1 MSCPQRFQRRQT
13 AGFRDRGTESSSHRC
28 GLGGGCPSCPL
39 WGPRHP
45 SVSRAGLGCGVPSSG
60 PLALHCRVGL
70 GRMEGGCLL
79 CKGTRVP
86 GACRLPPPALAP
98 VSFNG
103 SSPSRSGQGPRT
115 PSLGTSTPQSPGRAQ
130 WLQGPWD
137 HEAAQGSL
145 APPARSPAQPSECL
159 RPPARPPTPGAR
171 GSLTGRAVFSLPAL
185 HPAAARAP
193 ACADC
198 GPPCPL
204 QGPAFP
210 EGQGVEGLSH
220 GGS

>member
-45 SVSRAGLGCGVPSSG
+45 SVSRAGLGCGCRA
-60 PLALHCRVGL
+60 LAPWPCTVQLAWAAWRAAASYVRAHVCRVRAGCRLQHWRLFPLMAAPRQGQGRGL
-70 GRMEGGCLL
+70 ERPPWVPALPNPPGGRSGS
-79 CKGTRVP
+79 RVP
-86 GACRLPPPALAP
+86 GTMRQP
-98 VSFNG
+98 
-103 SSPSRSGQGPRT
+103 
-115 PSLGTSTPQSPGRAQ
+115 
-130 WLQGPWD
+130 
-137 HEAAQGSL
+137 QGSL
-145 APPARSPAQPSECL
+145 APPARSPAQPSESL

-185 HPAAARAP
+185 HPAAARVP

>member
-79 CKGTRVP
+79 RKGTRVP
-86 GACRLPPPALAP
+86 GACRLLPPALAP
-98 VSFNG
+98 VSSNG

-137 HEAAQGSL
+137 HEAAPGQSRPSCPKPCSALRVPQTPSKAAHSGSSGQSHR
-145 APPARSPAQPSECL
+145 PGCL
-159 RPPARPPTPGAR
+159 
-171 GSLTGRAVFSLPAL
+171 LT
-185 HPAAARAP
+185 
-193 ACADC
+193 
-198 GPPCPL
+198 PCPTSSRR
-204 QGPAFP
+204 QGPC
-210 EGQGVEGLSH
+210 LC
-220 GGS
+220 